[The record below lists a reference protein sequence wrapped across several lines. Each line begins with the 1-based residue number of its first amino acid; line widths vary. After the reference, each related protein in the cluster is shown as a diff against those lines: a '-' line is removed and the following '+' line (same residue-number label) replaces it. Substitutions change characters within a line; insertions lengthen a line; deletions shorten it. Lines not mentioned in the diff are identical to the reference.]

1 MKVSVWS
8 VALYGSE
15 PWTLQKRDVE
25 RLEAFEVWIWRR
37 MMRMSWTER
46 KTNEE
51 MLEAVGTQR
60 ELVDALRARQKR

>member
-1 MKVSVWS
+1 VKVSVWS